1 MRPTSPSRSATSKVK
16 IPDFRNS
23 SEPGQKLVRTW
34 SETRDVDVDPP
45 PTPPPSP
52 RGWISHRWGARSP
65 GRDVL
70 GPNRE
75 RRKDNFDVVSFDTRY
90 NTFWWSR
97 YVRGGTGRR
106 VGQNLDFKGDSTQA
120 EFAAV
125 CRSERVPRG
134 KTPSCGDW
142 TPCVGRA
149 GHRVVYQGFQPVSNF
164 DDAFAE
170 RGAVCPAPVARLR
183 LRLRLA
189 SFGYILITYALFC
202 SHCASDGVCQAPNC
216 GVAACVLGCHIGP
229 GRLHGHE

>member
-1 MRPTSPSRSATSKVK
+1 VRPTSPSRSATSKVK

-23 SEPGQKLVRTW
+23 SEPRQNLVRTS
-34 SETRDVDVDPP
+34 SEPRQKLETSTW
-45 PTPPPSP
+45 TPLFPPSP
-52 RGWISHRWGARSP
+52 VGRIIIRWGARSP

-134 KTPSCGDW
+134 KTSSCGDW

-183 LRLRLA
+183 LRLA

-216 GVAACVLGCHIGP
+216 GVAAGVLGCHIGP
-229 GRLHGHE
+229 GRLHRHE